1 MAKIKQV
8 KMRLGLNPDREYQ
21 ETVVNICYDSTDRRT
36 ENYHRPIPEHR
47 FYIKLPQV
55 VADAL
60 GTADVRG
67 DNQVDV
73 MEKFNIAIEQFK
85 KLDTEVNQVILYSFI
100 VDPSPGDQSKYRSA
114 YRVVVWAG
122 TFEETVAISG
132 DGQRRYSYEAVEDDP
147 LDFPGAE
154 YYSPSRSRQDGR
166 RYDCQVPRTERNEQF
181 FIWVGDRM
189 GDLVTALT
197 SLKDHDKLID
207 AINSGRLLPLGG
219 NKSGEGK

>member
-36 ENYHRPIPEHR
+36 ENYHRPIPKQR

-73 MEKFNIAIEQFK
+73 MENFNEAIDRFK
-85 KLDTEVNQVILYSFI
+85 KLDTEVNEVILYSFD
-100 VDPSPGDQSKYRSA
+100 VEPKPGDQSKYRSA
-114 YRVVVWAG
+114 YRTMVWAG
-122 TFEETVAISG
+122 AFKETVAVAG
-132 DGQRRYSYEAVEDDP
+132 DGHRRYSYEAAEDDP
-147 LDFPGAE
+147 LDFPGGE
-154 YYSPSRSRQDGR
+154 YHSPSRSRQDGR

-181 FIWVGDRM
+181 FIWVRDRM
-189 GDLVTALT
+189 DDLVLALA
-197 SLKDHDKLID
+197 SLKKPDKLID
-207 AINSGRLLPLGG
+207 TISAGRLLPLGG
-219 NKSGEGK
+219 NQSGEGK